1 MLAMDPRLAAVLL
14 GGLLI
19 VSGLVWI
26 GLVELGKAEIGALDQ
41 TNANWTKVAIWIL
54 QHVPPEYFVAF
65 LLIVLGAATAV
76 GAVWTAPAFTPS
88 TVASSS
94 R

>member
-1 MLAMDPRLAAVLL
+1 MDPRLAAVLL

-26 GLVELGKAEIGALDQ
+26 GLVELGKAKIEPLTK
-41 TNANWTKVAIWIL
+41 TNGDWTVVAIWIL
-54 QHVPPEYFVAF
+54 THVPPEYFVAF

-76 GAVWTAPAFTPS
+76 GAVWTAPAFSPS
-88 TVASSS
+88 TAASSS